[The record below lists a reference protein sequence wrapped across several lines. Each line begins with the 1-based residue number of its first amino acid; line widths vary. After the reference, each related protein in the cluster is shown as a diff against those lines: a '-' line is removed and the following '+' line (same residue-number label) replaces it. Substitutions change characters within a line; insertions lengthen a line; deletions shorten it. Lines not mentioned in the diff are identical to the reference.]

1 LNAQLKSKINVLKLL
16 RDAPNNFFIFSATFT
31 IKKNPF
37 YIDGDEDDDDSDNF
51 LKVKS
56 KDADSI
62 GEVDITE
69 EEQGIYRVTYV
80 PHTPGKLCW

>member
-1 LNAQLKSKINVLKLL
+1 MIQQNY
-16 RDAPNNFFIFSATFT
+16 FFIFPATFT

-37 YIDGDEDDDDSDNF
+37 YIDGEGDDDDSDNF

-62 GEVDITE
+62 GDVDITE
-69 EEQGIYRVTYV
+69 EENGTYRVTYV
-80 PHTPGKLCW
+80 PHTPGNVS